1 MHERKIYIL
10 EYVLHNNYNIYTSL
24 STDVNYKYFKN
35 NNEKYVIRNYYIY
48 DNFNNVF
55 SSFYKRYIIFFINND
70 D

>member
-48 DNFNNVF
+48 DNFNNF
-55 SSFYKRYIIFFINND
+55 
-70 D
+70 